1 MPERR
6 ITAIVA
12 FPSTARFPK
21 TAGTL
26 QHDSRDTTGHPAF
39 KDLAW
44 LLAAIAMVIAPHL
57 SRLPLWISL
66 FCMATLLWRL
76 YLARNGQHLLPQWLL
91 AALAVSAVGG
101 TYFSYET
108 IIGRDSGTTLLI
120 LLATVKLLEI
130 RDQRDAVVLILL
142 GYFIIITSFLYS
154 QSMFTSLYMLL
165 VVLVLTT
172 ALIGFNHLASAS
184 ASQPRARLAAILL
197 VQSIPLTL
205 ALFLLFP
212 RMQGPLWGLPQDTS
226 SQLSGLSETMSAG
239 SISQLILSDAVAFRV
254 DFEDGAIPQR
264 DELYWRGPVLWEFNG
279 KTWTAGQKNTR
290 KTFEYVPSEK
300 KPVHYV
306 VTLEPHNNRW
316 LLALDIPAQLPPD
329 SSLSGDYQILSNEPV
344 RSRAMYSMTSHTDA
358 RTGLQD
364 SETELHHALKLPPAS
379 HINGNRRAHALAA
392 TWRDSLDSDEAIVR
406 EALSMFRKQR
416 FRYTLLPALLKDNP
430 VDEFLFDTREGFCE
444 HYSSSFVFLMRAA
457 GVPARVVTGYL
468 GGEMNPVSNY
478 MIVRQSDA
486 HAWAEVWLKDR
497 GWVRIDPT
505 VAISPGRIQ
514 TGIAAAVNAFDPLP
528 AMARAE
534 LGWLRGLR
542 LSADA
547 ITNNWNQWVLGYS
560 PKQQKELLSRTGV
573 TSPGWPEMIIML
585 AASMILLVL
594 AAAAIMLW
602 QSRHTRRHDPIQ
614 QAYLKFCNKLA
625 RKGLPRYPHEGP
637 RDYATRLVGLR
648 PEIAPTV
655 ESISALYISLRY
667 GCHHA
672 GTGDAT
678 LRELQHKVTNFKI

>member
-1 MPERR
+1 M
-6 ITAIVA
+6 A
-12 FPSTARFPK
+12 
-21 TAGTL
+21 
-26 QHDSRDTTGHPAF
+26 SRPAF
-39 KDLAW
+39 RDLAW

-66 FCMATLLWRL
+66 FCMITLLWRL
-76 YLARNGQHLLPQWLL
+76 YLAHHDRHLLPRWLL
-91 AALAVSAVGG
+91 VTLAISAVGG
-101 TYFSYET
+101 TYFSYDT

-154 QSMFTSLYMLL
+154 QSTFTSFYMLL

-184 ASQPRARLAAILL
+184 SSQPRARLAAILIA
-197 VQSIPLTL
+197 QSIPLTL
-205 ALFLLFP
+205 VLFLFFP

-254 DFEDGAIPQR
+254 NFEDDMPQR
-264 DELYWRGPVLWEFNG
+264 DQLYWRGPVLRAFNG
-279 KTWTAGQKNTR
+279 KTWTSGQKTTR
-290 KTFEYVPSEK
+290 KTLGYPPPAS
-300 KPVHYV
+300 KPVRYT
-306 VTLEPHNNRW
+306 VTLEPHNNHW
-316 LLALDIPAQLPPD
+316 LLALDIPAALPPD
-329 SSLSGDYQILSNEPV
+329 STLSGDYQILSGEPV
-344 RSRAMYSMTSHTDA
+344 RSRAMYAMTSYPDA
-358 RTGLQD
+358 RTGLEASD
-364 SETELHHALKLPPAS
+364 AELHQALQLPPAS
-379 HINGNRRAHALAA
+379 SIHGNRRARALAA
-392 TWRDSLDSDEAIVR
+392 AWRDTLDNDEAIVR

-444 HYSSSFVFLMRAA
+444 HYSSGFVFLMRAA
-457 GVPARVVTGYL
+457 GVPARIVTGYL

-486 HAWAEVWLKDR
+486 HAWAEVWLKNR

-514 TGIAAAVNAFDPLP
+514 AGIAAAVKATDPLP

-547 ITNNWNQWVLGYS
+547 ATNNWNQWVLGYS
-560 PKQQKELLSRTGV
+560 PTQQQALLSRTGLQ
-573 TSPGWPEMIIML
+573 SAGWLEMTGIL
-585 AASMILLVL
+585 TASVILLVL
-594 AAAAIMLW
+594 VAAVIMLW
-602 QSRHTRRHDPIQ
+602 QSRRHTRQHDPIQ
-614 QAYLKFCNKLA
+614 QAYRKFCNKLA
-625 RKGLPRYPHEGP
+625 RKGLPRQIHEGP
-637 RDYATRLVGLR
+637 RDYAARLVGLR
-648 PEIAPTV
+648 PELAPAV
-655 ESISALYISLRY
+655 VAISDLYISLRY
-667 GCHHA
+667 GRHPA
-672 GTGDAT
+672 ATQDAT
-678 LRELQHKVTNFKI
+678 IRELQHKVAIFRI

>member
-1 MPERR
+1 
-6 ITAIVA
+6 
-12 FPSTARFPK
+12 
-21 TAGTL
+21 
-26 QHDSRDTTGHPAF
+26 
-39 KDLAW
+39 
-44 LLAAIAMVIAPHL
+44 
-57 SRLPLWISL
+57 
-66 FCMATLLWRL
+66 MATLLWRL
-76 YLARNGQHLLPQWLL
+76 YLARHGRHLLPQWLL
-91 AALAVSAVGG
+91 AALAISAVGG

-130 RDQRDAVVLILL
+130 RDQRDAVVLVLL

-184 ASQPRARLAAILL
+184 SASTSQPRARLAATLL

-205 ALFLLFP
+205 ILFLLFP

-239 SISQLILSDAVAFRV
+239 SISQLILSDAVAFRA
-254 DFEDGAIPQR
+254 DFEDDAIPRR

-290 KTFEYVPSEK
+290 KTFEYAPSES
-300 KPVHYV
+300 KPVRYV

-344 RSRAMYSMTSHTDA
+344 RSRAMYSMTSYPDA
-358 RTGLQD
+358 RTGLQA
-364 SETELHHALKLPPAS
+364 SETELHHALQLPPAS
-379 HINGNRRAHALAA
+379 SIHGNQRARALAA

-444 HYSSSFVFLMRAA
+444 HYASSFVFLMRAA

-486 HAWAEVWLKDR
+486 HAWSEVWLKNR

-514 TGIAAAVNAFDPLP
+514 TGIAAAVSASDPLP

-534 LGWLRGLR
+534 SGWLRGLR

-547 ITNNWNQWVLGYS
+547 ATNHWNQWVLGYS
-560 PKQQKELLSRTGV
+560 PKQQKALLSRTGI
-573 TSPGWPEMIIML
+573 TSPGWPEMMIML
-585 AASMILLVL
+585 AASMTLLVL
-594 AAAAIMLW
+594 AATAIMLW
-602 QSRHTRRHDPIQ
+602 QSRHSRRHDPVQ
-614 QAYLKFCNKLA
+614 QAYLRFCNKLA
-625 RKGLPRYPHEGP
+625 RKGLPRHPHEGP
-637 RDYATRLVGLR
+637 RDYAARLTGLK
-648 PEIAPTV
+648 PELAPAV

-672 GTGDAT
+672 ATQDAT
-678 LRELQHKVTNFKI
+678 IRELQHKVANFTI